1 MKNKRKLKSKG
12 KIIKIYELGKKAQMG
27 NEKAMLEILR
37 VKNSTIKYY
46 CFGNEDCY
54 QTIILKIIKG
64 IKNYRT
70 EKEVL

>member
-54 QTIILKIIKG
+54 QTI
-64 IKNYRT
+64 Y
-70 EKEVL
+70 